1 MIIEKPKRKMSNVEI
16 RYLRHRAQLLS
27 DVKLGYF
34 VTNHLSRPATQLPN
48 TVEASAQ
55 RLSLATGAFGFKK
68 QSKKRTPDEAAL
80 AMAND
85 MIAANVA
92 AAMKGGSP
100 TARLDMNPQNNG
112 MIH

>member
-1 MIIEKPKRKMSNVEI
+1 M
-16 RYLRHRAQLLS
+16 RHRAQLLS
-27 DVKLGYF
+27 DAKLDYF

-68 QSKKRTPDEAAL
+68 QSRKRTSDEAAL

-92 AAMKGGSP
+92 AAMKGESP
-100 TARLDMNPQNNG
+100 AARLDMSPQNNR
-112 MIH
+112 MVH